1 MDIDRRACGFRFNTI
16 AFWVKSGQSRY
27 SYKDTCVSETRYLA
41 RIAGDSSQY
50 PCACRMIREEDGSA
64 FKLPP
69 SGAYIIDFRRQFF
82 IKLIAHSAAASERRS
97 PNFTN
102 RPTFTIAHIAA
113 YSLCEAPSKI
123 LNFLKNRRKS
133 PKVIVW
139 VFVSRA
145 FLFKIV

>member
-1 MDIDRRACGFRFNTI
+1 MVSDSINRLLG
-16 AFWVKSGQSRY
+16 VSGQSRH

-41 RIAGDSSQY
+41 WIAGDSSQY

-64 FKLPP
+64 FKDSIWSDIMIFGDSFSLVNRAFGGGI
-69 SGAYIIDFRRQFF
+69 GAQ
-82 IKLIAHSAAASERRS
+82 IAY
-97 PNFTN
+97 FTN